1 MAGRFWMRWMVRGFT
16 KLNFTAVD
24 FEDGELR
31 PDIPLNSVDR
41 HVGRRMRDRRTYLKI
56 SEETLAETIG
66 VRPFDIWA
74 YEMGKARIS
83 FDAMRA
89 VAAALRVS
97 QRYFYRDYGK
107 TSDVAVSV

>member
-1 MAGRFWMRWMVRGFT
+1 MAGRFWMRWMGRGLT

-31 PDIPLNSVDR
+31 QDIPLNSVDR
-41 HVGRRMRDRRTYLKI
+41 HVGRRMRDRRTYLKM
-56 SEETLAETIG
+56 SEEALAERIG

-74 YEMGKARIS
+74 FEAGKARIS

-97 QRYFYRDYGK
+97 ERYFYKGYGQNR
-107 TSDVAVSV
+107 DVAPA